1 MFWLTN
7 TSLFYKKSNTKVT
20 NMFLYIIDTWMSCS
34 HHLWG
39 NFWVDIWSLEFH
51 SEQDGLSTRG
61 QLLVRLSSWLK
72 DTHLFVWRER
82 CLPHRDISAIT
93 LLIKDVSLSY
103 VSLYDTLSDSVS
115 RRLLQSRFLM
125 NNLVHFLTF
134 SFSLSARGFEYRCIF
149 ISGVFWVNACW

>member
-1 MFWLTN
+1 MTYVLTYKYF
-7 TSLFYKKSNTKVT
+7 SLIQKRNTKVT

-82 CLPHRDISAIT
+82 CPPHRDTSAIT

-125 NNLVHFLTF
+125 NNLVYFLTF
-134 SFSLSARGFEYRCIF
+134 NFSLSAGGLNTAAYSYLGYFE
-149 ISGVFWVNACW
+149 

>member
-1 MFWLTN
+1 MTFYVLTDEYF
-7 TSLFYKKSNTKVT
+7 SLIQKSNTKVT

-115 RRLLQSRFLM
+115 RRLLQPRFLM
-125 NNLVHFLTF
+125 NNLVCFLTF
-134 SFSLSARGFEYRCIF
+134 ICSLSAGGLNTAAYSYLGYFE
-149 ISGVFWVNACW
+149 